1 MDDELSVREIA
12 EETGIPKSRVHRLMK
27 KIEPESLD
35 DKAEGDDRD

>member
-27 KIEPESLD
+27 SLD